1 MRTGETLDGRF
12 ELREVLGEGG
22 MGQVFKAWDKD
33 LDRFVAIKSMLPQF
47 SSDPSAMNEM
57 KREVRLSQS
66 LNHPNIVAVYDYRVH
81 DRTPFIVM
89 EFVEGQ
95 PLSHHLFA
103 QPDNRLSE
111 VVFRGFADQ
120 ILAGIEYA
128 HINGVVHRDLKP
140 ANLMVMPDGR
150 LKIMDFGIAAAIKA
164 TYTRLTGHSSSLTIQ
179 YSSPEQINGENSSPS
194 MDIYSLG
201 CVFYEMLRGHPPF
214 YQGEI
219 LHQQLNRT
227 PDPLLGVSAA
237 LGNTVMA
244 CLAKDAS
251 QRPQSA
257 EEVRELLAGEQTVRL
272 RPATPK
278 KPEKS
283 KEPASWG
290 PARRERPELR

>member
-1 MRTGETLDGRF
+1 
-12 ELREVLGEGG
+12 

-33 LDRFVAIKSMLPQF
+33 LDRFVAIKTMLPQF

-111 VVFRGFADQ
+111 MVFRGFADQ